1 MAVFKVHKTSDYTV
15 VSTIHLR
22 EKEMSLKAKGL
33 LTIMLSLPE
42 NWDYSVIGLAALSKD
57 GKDSVMGAIDE
68 LTEFG
73 YLEVETKRNNK
84 GQYDSIYNVYENP
97 NRENR
102 CGKSESDNPTQY
114 NIDIKDNNITPN
126 TLFPLEENK
135 DIIPTETTDDGFENA
150 WALYGR
156 KGSKIMAHN
165 YWKKLSKADREAIIQ
180 TIPLYLAAKPD
191 EKFRKDFSGW
201 INPAYR
207 RWEDKIVGE
216 NNAPVKSHVFV

>member
-15 VSTIHLR
+15 VSTNHLR

-73 YLEVETKRNNK
+73 YLEVETKRNDK
-84 GQYDSIYNVYENP
+84 GQYDSIYNVYEKP

-114 NIDIKDNNITPN
+114 NIDIKDNNIPPSN
-126 TLFPLEENK
+126 STLFDISHK
-135 DIIPTETTDDGFENA
+135 DSI
-150 WALYGR
+150 
-156 KGSKIMAHN
+156 
-165 YWKKLSKADREAIIQ
+165 
-180 TIPLYLAAKPD
+180 TIPQGSVEKSVKRFVKPTIEQIKAYCEERNNGIDAEDFYYFYESKGWKIGSSPMKDWKAAVKTW
-191 EKFRKDFSGW
+191 EIKKKQKD
-201 INPAYR
+201 
-207 RWEDKIVGE
+207 
-216 NNAPVKSHVFV
+216 APQQKTHVFI

>member
-1 MAVFKVHKTSDYTV
+1 MTV
-15 VSTIHLR
+15 NG
-22 EKEMSLKAKGL
+22 KEYVMIRHNLIAQECPILGINHRDTFRKRMLKLVDAGL
-33 LTIMLSLPE
+33 L
-42 NWDYSVIGLAALSKD
+42 
-57 GKDSVMGAIDE
+57 
-68 LTEFG
+68 
-73 YLEVETKRNNK
+73 
-84 GQYDSIYNVYENP
+84 
-97 NRENR
+97 NR
-102 CGKSESDNPTQY
+102 CDSNQEVGNSLYSRGEKFSVFVFSDQKLGTLPTKIGTPADDERHKH
-114 NIDIKDNNITPN
+114 NTIEHNITPN

-201 INPAYR
+201 INPSYR

-216 NNAPVKSHVFV
+216 TNTPSKSHVFVA

>member
-15 VSTIHLR
+15 VSTNHLR

-73 YLEVETKRNNK
+73 YLEVETKRNDK
-84 GQYDSIYNVYENP
+84 GQYDSIYNVYEKP

-114 NIDIKDNNITPN
+114 NIDIKDNNIPPSN
-126 TLFPLEENK
+126 PTLFDISHK
-135 DIIPTETTDDGFENA
+135 DSI
-150 WALYGR
+150 
-156 KGSKIMAHN
+156 
-165 YWKKLSKADREAIIQ
+165 
-180 TIPLYLAAKPD
+180 TIPQGSVEKSVKRFVKPTIEQIKAYCEERNNGIDAEDFYYFYESKGWKIGSSPMKDWKAAIRTWEIK
-191 EKFRKDFSGW
+191 KKQKD
-201 INPAYR
+201 
-207 RWEDKIVGE
+207 
-216 NNAPVKSHVFV
+216 APQQKTHVVVV